1 MVSFYQRIFQEMIMD
16 SQLIFIAGIHGVGKS
31 TFCENFEK
39 LHPNLESFSASSL
52 IKNYKSTAFTDS
64 KQVPNI
70 DANQDILINAL
81 ESQEITK
88 DLVLLD
94 GHFCLFDSEFTP
106 QEIPSEV
113 FLKLNLNLIIVL
125 TAPVELIIERMK
137 NRDGKTHS
145 VEQLS
150 KLQDLEISAA
160 KNTADKLNIPL
171 HIFTY
176 DDISTNLETSISN
189 VLEAIT

>member
-1 MVSFYQRIFQEMIMD
+1 M
-16 SQLIFIAGIHGVGKS
+16 
-31 TFCENFEK
+31 
-39 LHPNLESFSASSL
+39 
-52 IKNYKSTAFTDS
+52 
-64 KQVPNI
+64 
-70 DANQDILINAL
+70 
-81 ESQEITK
+81 
-88 DLVLLD
+88 
-94 GHFCLFDSEFTP
+94 FDSEFIP

-113 FLKLNLNLIIVL
+113 FLKLNLNLIILL
-125 TAPVELIIERMK
+125 TAPVELIIERMN

-160 KNTADKLNIPL
+160 KNTAEKLNIPL

>member
-1 MVSFYQRIFQEMIMD
+1 MD
-16 SQLIFIAGIHGVGKS
+16 TQLIFIAGIHGVGKS
-31 TFCENFEK
+31 TFCDNFETF
-39 LHPNLESFSASSL
+39 HSSLECFSASSL
-52 IKNYKSTAFTDS
+52 IKNYKPNAFTDS

-88 DLVLLD
+88 DLILLD
-94 GHFCLFDSEFTP
+94 GHFCLFDRDFIP
-106 QEIPSEV
+106 QKIPQEV
-113 FLKLNLNLIIVL
+113 FLKLNISIIILL

-150 KLQDLEISAA
+150 KLQDLEISVA
-160 KNTADKLNIPL
+160 KNIAEKLNIPL
-171 HIFTY
+171 YILTY

-189 VLEAIT
+189 VIQAIK